1 MPRNDYF
8 PRIERIE
15 TRNRPLLTNETGW
28 KRGGNRRR
36 KKKESAVVER
46 VKSLETRAPLYART
60 PDRILRLSRSP
71 LFPLHVAHSARC
83 NPDFQ
88 RPRFTFRICCRA
100 TFHGNCLER
109 GGASGKQRRDHRSRW
124 SSSFIY
130 LLGLMISK
138 IHSLSGYIYW
148 NFIARNF
155 ILKKILL

>member
-1 MPRNDYF
+1 MHPDHSHSRFENRGKYRETIIVRTYRNEESSVID
-8 PRIERIE
+8 ERNWLKE
-15 TRNRPLLTNETGW
+15 
-28 KRGGNRRR
+28 RR
-36 KKKESAVVER
+36 KPTEEKKESAVVER

-109 GGASGKQRRDHRSRW
+109 GGASGKQALTTG
-124 SSSFIY
+124 SSFE
-130 LLGLMISK
+130 MIVFLHLFTTINDK
-138 IHSLSGYIYW
+138 
-148 NFIARNF
+148 
-155 ILKKILL
+155 